1 MKKLNA
7 KSLMIITLF
16 LASFM
21 ATPMIVAGYDNEAGY
36 NLNQLPI
43 PGGMDLIGG
52 FEEGFGSA
60 LGGLGYGGS
69 LLAQVFLMLFLQ
81 GLFNLT
87 ESELLDGVYVLS
99 AFTEESHTG
108 NSTFSGDPEYYYVPY
123 DYYEAEASI
132 DGFPYV
138 KVVRQ
143 GGYDYNLTIGAGV
156 TLVIWDNDNSFINAV
171 KRIIDFFQK
180 FRNLERLGEFEDENF
195 LNSPEFQL
203 LIREGVELITWFLI
217 HINDI
222 FTGEELFALNP
233 ITWQNLDIRPW
244 NTNDGDPANYSISKE
259 LYQTGSD
266 YNVGTGTD
274 TLISN
279 AAMVANWSAMAGA
292 RSDDYMTWLLT
303 PTDDADLVRTV
314 WTTFTFDLIQLWVK
328 NFEIHI
334 NVAEIMNLISGGMGG
349 SPTLDIAS
357 IFQGL
362 DIEFYLFSHHLAGA
376 FLYND
381 SIVDDDKITTEYVR
395 VNQSDGVTPVL
406 VNGEEIHVPRTSEV
420 THRLIL
426 NSVNQFRFIEPYV
439 SGNTIKWGIRL
450 VDSKITPVPIGVDL
464 DNYLGATQEDL
475 GYIQFGF
482 TFEPKK
488 VQIPDE
494 NGRQVPVLQGAVK
507 LFQEF
512 APWNDPGAPHG
523 HSSNNNIGDLD
534 MAIIYLSS
542 MLHFHLNV
550 QTVGEDP
557 DDPTTFL
564 DPSQDYIEAERELKI
579 GNYLGEKFSGQLDF
593 IDIAGPSYEYGDE
606 DNRATADASTAI
618 IPLALYESEIERHD
632 TFVDEDDDIEF
643 ETFAT
648 DIQLNISFNVLG
660 YAVCYPEFED
670 GTGIWHDPT
679 FTVYMVFEA
688 TGFWALILLIA
699 GVGLV
704 GVATVLIKRRKDA
717 RF

>member
-1 MKKLNA
+1 ANGT
-7 KSLMIITLF
+7 I
-16 LASFM
+16 
-21 ATPMIVAGYDNEAGY
+21 
-36 NLNQLPI
+36 Q
-43 PGGMDLIGG
+43 
-52 FEEGFGSA
+52 
-60 LGGLGYGGS
+60 
-69 LLAQVFLMLFLQ
+69 
-81 GLFNLT
+81 
-87 ESELLDGVYVLS
+87 
-99 AFTEESHTG
+99 
-108 NSTFSGDPEYYYVPY
+108 
-123 DYYEAEASI
+123 
-132 DGFPYV
+132 GFPYV
-138 KVVRQ
+138 RVIRQ

-171 KRIIDFFQK
+171 KRIIDFFHK
-180 FRNLERLGEFEDENF
+180 FRNLERLGEFENQDF
-195 LNSPEFQL
+195 INSREFQE

-233 ITWQNLDIRPW
+233 ITWQSLDIRPW
-244 NTNDGDPANYSISKE
+244 NTNDGDSANYSISKE
-259 LYQTGSD
+259 LYQTGGD
-266 YNVGTGTD
+266 YDIGGAVPDNI
-274 TLISN
+274 ISN
-279 AAMVANWSAMAGA
+279 PTMIADWNATASA
-292 RSDDYMTWLLT
+292 RSDDYVKWLLT
-303 PTDDADLVRTV
+303 PTNDADLVRTL

-334 NVAEIMNLISGGMGG
+334 DVGEIMNLISGGG
-349 SPTLDIAS
+349 SGTVNIAS

-362 DIEFYLFSHHLAGA
+362 DIEFYLFTHHLAGA
-376 FLYND
+376 FLYDD
-381 SIVDDDKITTEYVR
+381 SIVPDNKITTEYVR

-406 VNGEEIHVPRTSEV
+406 VNGEEVHIPKTSEV
-420 THRLIL
+420 THRIIL
-426 NSVNQFRFIEPYV
+426 NSVNQFNFIKPQV
-439 SGNTIKWGIRL
+439 SGDTIKWGIRL
-450 VDSKITPVPIGVDL
+450 VDTKITPVPVGVDL
-464 DNYLGATQEDL
+464 DNYLGADQENL

-488 VQIPDE
+488 VQIPDA
-494 NGRQVPVLQGAVK
+494 NGREVPVLQGAIK
-507 LFQEF
+507 LYQEF
-512 APWNDPGAPHG
+512 APWNDPITPSHN
-523 HSSNNNIGDLD
+523 HSANNPITGLD

-550 QTVGEDP
+550 QTIGEDP

-564 DPSQDYIEAERELKI
+564 DPSQDYNDQTHELRI
-579 GNYLGEKFSGQLDF
+579 GNYLGDKFSGQLGF

-606 DNRATADASTAI
+606 DNRVTAPASTAI

-632 TFVDEDDDIEF
+632 TFVDEDDNIEF
-643 ETFAT
+643 QTFAT

-660 YAVCYPEFED
+660 YAVCYPEFEN
-670 GTGIWHDPT
+670 GNGIWHDPT

>member
-21 ATPMIVAGYDNEAGY
+21 ATPMMVAGYNNEGGY

-60 LGGLGYGGS
+60 LGGLGYGGN
-69 LLAQVFLMLFLQ
+69 LLAKVFMMLFLQ
-81 GLFNLT
+81 GLFNLS
-87 ESELLDGVYVLS
+87 ESEILPGVFVLS
-99 AFTEESHTG
+99 AFTEESYNG
-108 NSTFSGDPEYYYVPY
+108 SSEFSGDPEYYYVPY

-132 DGFPYV
+132 QGFPYV
-138 KVVRQ
+138 KVVRT

-156 TLVIWDNDNSFINAV
+156 TLVIWDNDGSFIDAV

-180 FRNLERLGEFEDENF
+180 FRNLERLGTFEDESF
-195 LNSPEFQL
+195 LNSPEFQA

-244 NTNDGDPANYSISKE
+244 NTNDGDLENYTISKE
-259 LYQTGSD
+259 LYQTGNDWNIDGGDALVSD
-266 YNVGTGTD
+266 LVTPNP
-274 TLISN
+274 
-279 AAMVANWSAMAGA
+279 MVDNWKSIAGA
-292 RSDDYMTWLLT
+292 RSDDYVTWLLT

-314 WTTFTFDLIQLWVK
+314 WTTFTFDLIQLWIK

-334 NVAEIMNLISGGMGG
+334 NIAEIMNAISGDGG
-349 SPTLDIAS
+349 SLDIAS

-362 DIEFYLFSHHLAGA
+362 DIEFYLFTHHLAGA

-381 SIVDDDKITTEYVR
+381 SNADDKITTEYVR
-395 VNQSDGVTPVL
+395 VNDTGGNPVL
-406 VNGEEIHVPRTSEV
+406 VNGEEVHVPRTSEV

-426 NSVNQFRFIEPYV
+426 NSVNQFRFVEPYV
-439 SGNTIKWGIRL
+439 SEDTVKWGIKL
-450 VDSKITPVPIGVDL
+450 VDTKITPVPIGVDL
-464 DNYLGATQEDL
+464 DNYLGATPEDL

-488 VQIPDE
+488 VKIPNE
-494 NGRQVPVLQGAVK
+494 NGREVPVLQGAVK
-507 LFQEF
+507 LMQEF
-512 APWNDPGAPHG
+512 APWNDPGAPHS
-523 HSSNNNIGDLD
+523 HSTNNPISGLD
-534 MAIIYLSS
+534 MAIIYLST

-550 QTVGEDP
+550 ATIGEDP
-557 DDPTTFL
+557 ADPTTFL
-564 DPSQDYIEAERELKI
+564 DPSQDYIEEDHELKI

-606 DNRATADASTAI
+606 DNRASTDASTAI

-632 TFVDEDDDIEF
+632 TFVDEDADIEF
-643 ETFAT
+643 VTFAT

-699 GVGLV
+699 GIGLV

>member
-16 LASFM
+16 LASFT
-21 ATPMIVAGYDNEAGY
+21 ATPMMVAGYSDEA
-36 NLNQLPI
+36 NIQLPLPI

-60 LGGLGYGGS
+60 LGGLGYGGN
-69 LLAQVFLMLFLQ
+69 LLARVFLMLFLQ
-81 GLFNLT
+81 GLFNLS
-87 ESELLDGVYVLS
+87 ESEILPGVYVLS
-99 AFTEESHTG
+99 AFTQESYAG
-108 NSTFSGDPEYYYVPY
+108 NSSFSGAPEYYYIPY

-132 DGFPYV
+132 SGFPYV

-171 KRIIDFFQK
+171 KRIIDFFHK
-180 FRNLERLGEFEDENF
+180 FRNLEQLGTFEDKNF
-195 LNSPEFQL
+195 LNSPEFQA

-244 NTNDGDPANYSISKE
+244 NTDDGDPANYSISKE
-259 LYQTGSD
+259 LHETGSD
-266 YNVGTGTD
+266 WNIDGGD
-274 TLISN
+274 AIISN
-279 AAMVANWSAMAGA
+279 PAMVSNWQSIAAA
-292 RSDDYMTWLLT
+292 RSDDYLTWLLT
-303 PTDDADLVRTV
+303 PTDDADLVRTI
-314 WTTFTFDLIQLWVK
+314 WTTFTFDLIQLWIK

-334 NVAEIMNLISGGMGG
+334 NVAEIMNLIGGANGG
-349 SPTLDIAS
+349 ALDIAA

-362 DIEFYLFSHHLAGA
+362 DIEFYLFTHHLAGA

-395 VNQSDGVTPVL
+395 VNNSIGDPVL
-406 VNGEEIHVPRTSEV
+406 VNGEEIHIPKTSEV

-426 NSVNQFRFIEPYV
+426 NSVNQFNFIEPYV
-439 SGNTIKWGIRL
+439 SGETVKWGIRL
-450 VDSKITPVPIGVDL
+450 VDTKITPVPIGVDL
-464 DNYLGATQEDL
+464 DNYLGAAQEDL

-494 NGRQVPVLQGAVK
+494 NGRQVPVLQGAIK
-507 LFQEF
+507 LYQEF
-512 APWNDPGAPHG
+512 APWNDPNAHY
-523 HSSNNNIGDLD
+523 SNNAIGDLD

-550 QTVGEDP
+550 QTIGEEP

-564 DPSQDYIEAERELKI
+564 DPSQDYNDQTHELKI
-579 GNYLGEKFSGQLDF
+579 GNYLGDKFSGQLDF

-606 DNRATADASTAI
+606 DSKATAPASTAI

-632 TFVDEDDDIEF
+632 TFVDEDDNIEF